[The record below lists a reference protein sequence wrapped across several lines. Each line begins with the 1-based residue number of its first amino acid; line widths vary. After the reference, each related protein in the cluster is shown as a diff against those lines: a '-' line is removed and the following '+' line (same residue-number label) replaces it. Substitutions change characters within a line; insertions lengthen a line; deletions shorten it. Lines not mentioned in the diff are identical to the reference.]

1 MQEAAKQNPP
11 LGKKLDC
18 GSRWSVARIASRLG
32 LRGTGSS
39 RTSSQGQPEL
49 EITSHPQVRTFAP
62 ANLTSP
68 SEPMRRIEVDPFL
81 NWPET
86 ESSLKYWIA
95 DRDIRLMAFYHGKV
109 SYEEM
114 VTRMPEWFDYLGSTL
129 SGRLEIYRVNPN
141 NLPPVREDLFK
152 YGSHRVP
159 GSVSRANGLQE
170 AV

>member
-1 MQEAAKQNPP
+1 MQEAVKENPRLRAKPAYE
-11 LGKKLDC
+11 
-18 GSRWSVARIASRLG
+18 SRWSVARIASRLG
-32 LRGTGSS
+32 LRGIGSVRTGSQ
-39 RTSSQGQPEL
+39 SQPKL
-49 EITSHPQVRTFAP
+49 EIIDHPQVMAFTP
-62 ANLTSP
+62 ADLTAS